1 MAQCEIAFVG
11 VPGADF
17 RFMKP
22 LLVALG
28 VLLLSLSAAWG
39 AEARE
44 WKTADGSKTIQA
56 EYVSAKDGKV
66 TIRRTD
72 NRKIFTIGLDTLS
85 EADREWVAK
94 QLEAESEAAAKSDKS
109 SPFAKL
115 LTGEWQRTEGH
126 GLPYRIFG
134 ARKLRGAHEAGY
146 PLVIYLHGRG
156 GDVMTPEQPG
166 EARSFSEEDNYRKRE
181 CFIIAPQCPKDASW
195 DGKNSAAVVEIIQ
208 DLVKNLA
215 VDKKRVYLTGYS
227 MGGYGTFH
235 LLGEEPRLFAAGV
248 PIAGGGDPN
257 KVEAYKKV
265 PLWVFHGAKDDVVKP
280 EQSRRMVEALEKAR
294 APVKFTEYADGDHGI
309 AGRVYGD
316 VKMHEWLFDQQR

>member
-1 MAQCEIAFVG
+1 MILACS
-11 VPGADF
+11 
-17 RFMKP
+17 
-22 LLVALG
+22 LLVLAPSG
-28 VLLLSLSAAWG
+28 TATES
-39 AEARE
+39 RE

-72 NRKIFTIGLDTLS
+72 NRKSFTVALDTLS
-85 EADREWVAK
+85 EADREWVAT
-94 QLEAESEAAAKSDKS
+94 QLKAEGEDAAKMDKNN
-109 SPFAKL
+109 PFAKL
-115 LTGEWQRTEGH
+115 LTGEWQRHEGH
-126 GLPYRIFG
+126 GLPFRFYG
-134 ARKLRGAHEAGY
+134 ARKLRGGNEAGY

-166 EARSFSEEDNYRKRE
+166 EAKTFSEEDNYRKRE

-195 DGKNSAAVVEIIQ
+195 DGKNSAAVVEIIG
-208 DLVKNLA
+208 DLMKNLS
-215 VDKKRVYLTGYS
+215 VDKKRIYLTGYS

-235 LLGEEPRLFAAGV
+235 LLGEEPKLFAAGV

-257 KVEAYKKV
+257 KAETFKKV

-294 APVKFTEYADGDHGI
+294 ATVKYTEYGDGDHGI

-316 VKMHEWLFDQQR
+316 VKMHEWLFEQHR

>member
-1 MAQCEIAFVG
+1 
-11 VPGADF
+11 
-17 RFMKP
+17 MKP
-22 LLVALG
+22 LMPIVFG
-28 VLLLSLSAAWG
+28 VVLLSFHPARG

-66 TIRRTD
+66 TIRRSD
-72 NRKIFTIGLDTLS
+72 NRKIFTIDLATLS
-85 EADREWVAK
+85 ETDREWVAK
-94 QLEAESEAAAKSDKS
+94 QLETEGEAAAKADKGN
-109 SPFAKL
+109 PFAKL

-126 GLPYRIFG
+126 GLSYRIFG
-134 ARKLRGAHEAGY
+134 ARKLRGADETGY

-181 CFIIAPQCPKDASW
+181 CFIIAPQCPKEQSW
-195 DGKNSAAVVEIIQ
+195 NGTNSAAVVEIIG

-215 VDKKRVYLTGYS
+215 VDKKRIYLTGYS

-235 LLGEEPRLFAAGV
+235 ILGEEPRLFAAGV

-257 KVEAYKKV
+257 KAGEYKKV

-280 EQSRRMVEALEKAR
+280 EQSRRMVEALEKER
-294 APVKFTEYADGDHGI
+294 APVKYTEYADGDHGI

-316 VKMHEWLFDQQR
+316 VKMHEWLFEQHR